1 MVIQPQA
8 LGESLNAINGGGR
21 VLGEQ
26 RAQKHREGRDLGDA
40 EDKNK

>member
-8 LGESLNAINGGGR
+8 RGESLNAINGGGH

-26 RAQKHREGRDLGDA
+26 RAQEHRKGRVPGDA